1 MIPTRHNPTD
11 GAPLVWVPPGQFLMG
26 GRVEPPSSSPGSVP
40 RAPPPPEHL
49 VRITRGFWLYQTPVT
64 VGQFRRYCIT
74 VKRPMNPEHAP
85 DDEMPIT
92 GIDWPDTVEYL
103 RWAGARLPT
112 EAEWEYAARGPESR
126 RYPWGD
132 AQPTPELAVYRREPF
147 APIGLERVGS
157 RPAGISWCGALDMAG
172 NVWEW
177 CTDGFEAGTCAASS
191 LEDPVGP
198 RESDVRMIRGGSYNE
213 YAEYLCASRRYIALS
228 DRRYGFLGFRGVVD
242 GDGPDAGGSE
252 EIGRAHV

>member
-1 MIPTRHNPTD
+1 VP
-11 GAPLVWVPPGQFLMG
+11 APL
-26 GRVEPPSSSPGSVP
+26 
-40 RAPPPPEHL
+40 EHR

-64 VGQFRRYCIT
+64 VAQFRRYCRA
-74 VKRPMNPEHAP
+74 VKRPMNPEHPP

-126 RYPWGD
+126 TYPWGD
-132 AQPTPELAVYRREPF
+132 AEPTPEVAVYRREPF
-147 APIGLERVGS
+147 ARIGIERVGS

-177 CTDGFEAGTCAASS
+177 CADGFDANTYANSP

-198 RESDVRMIRGGSYNE
+198 LESEDRVIRGGSYWE
-213 YAEYLCASRRYIALS
+213 YAESLLASHRGVALS
-228 DRRYGFLGFRGVVD
+228 DRRYGVLGFRGVVD
-242 GDGPDAGGSE
+242 GPGPVGSMG
-252 EIGRAHV
+252 INGAPSQ